1 MATDRGTD
9 ADDVREIFDP
19 GDENKARE
27 DAAIS
32 VALDVAADFVTER
45 FEKTAGGYDEVEK
58 LASFEP
64 WVAAHVLHAPYPHAD
79 DVDAGDASVSFAG
92 GGLGESEAALD
103 ADGLRETRY
112 GRMVLFMD
120 TADALLTSKE
130 GSTFEAF
137 GPVNDHRG
145 R

>member
-1 MATDRGTD
+1 MSTARGTD
-9 ADDVREIFDP
+9 ADDVRDIFDP
-19 GDENKARE
+19 GDDNTARE

-32 VALDVAADFVTER
+32 VALDVAEGFVDDRLDTG
-45 FEKTAGGYDEVEK
+45 AYDEAK
-58 LASFEP
+58 LTQFEP

-79 DVDAGDASVSFAG
+79 TADAGDAAVEFAG
-92 GGLGESEAALD
+92 RGLGESVDGLD

-112 GRMVLFMD
+112 GRMALMLD
-120 TADALLTSKE
+120 TDDVLLTTKE
-130 GSTFEAF
+130 GSTFEAY